1 MITIICGP
9 MFAGKTT
16 EIWKVL
22 DRSFYEQKSSVAISP
37 TSDTRGDSNQIV
49 ARNGLTKNSITIS
62 DDIRKNEDAI
72 FKFLRVENSYDV
84 VVFDESQFFKGI
96 TSLVRRLHKDGVEVY
111 CAGLDTDYRMQPFGE
126 MGELLAIANRVKKLT
141 AVCKKCQG
149 EASRTQRIIDG
160 VESLS
165 GDLVLIGDSESY
177 ESRCDSC
184 YRSL

>member
-1 MITIICGP
+1 

-16 EIWKVL
+16 EVWKVL
-22 DRSFYEQKSSVAISP
+22 DRSFYEKKSTIAISP
-37 TSDTRGDSNQIV
+37 TSDTRGESDQIV
-49 ARNGLTKNSITIS
+49 ARNGLSQNSISIS
-62 DDIRKNEDAI
+62 DNIRDNEDAI
-72 FKFLRVENSYDV
+72 YHFLRVEHSFDV

-96 TSLVRRLHKDGVEVY
+96 TPLVRRLHKEGVEVY
-111 CAGLDTDYRMQPFGE
+111 CAGLDTDYRMQTFGE

-141 AVCKKCQG
+141 SVCKKCQG
-149 EASRTQRIIDG
+149 EASRTQRIVDG

-184 YRSL
+184 YHSL